1 MKDVKCELYP
11 WFIENGEEYIH
22 SGKESN
28 ELEQQKIY
36 GMYDY
41 IYPIFSGDRKEAGNE
56 ISLDRI

>member
-1 MKDVKCELYP
+1 MKNVKCELYP

-41 IYPIFSGDRKEAGNE
+41 IYPIDWCVGVG
-56 ISLDRI
+56 ISAAV